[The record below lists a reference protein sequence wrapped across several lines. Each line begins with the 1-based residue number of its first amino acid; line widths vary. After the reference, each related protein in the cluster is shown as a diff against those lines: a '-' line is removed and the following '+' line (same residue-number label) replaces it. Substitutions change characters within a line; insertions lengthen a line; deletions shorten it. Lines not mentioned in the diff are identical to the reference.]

1 MFTFFDDMKSKD
13 GFSLMRKILVKVLRQ
28 DKDYSIYV
36 ILKLNLLTSNGRIQH
51 WINCCGEIDAMGL
64 QRGVRQRQTTH
75 GLHERQHSPL

>member
-64 QRGVRQRQTTH
+64 QRGVRQQWS
-75 GLHERQHSPL
+75 HSALDQLLR